1 MAADRRAAATEDA
14 AAVAA
19 LAAALDE
26 RFGLAVPQGDAAS
39 LAHRLRH
46 RIAERALEG
55 LAAYVEYL
63 IYGAG
68 EEVWDALA
76 ETLTANESRV
86 FEAPTD
92 FLPLFELAVEPRY
105 QRYARGAAGCERFRA
120 LSAGSGTGEEAYS
133 LAIALAEAA
142 NRVPEFSFEVVG
154 VDLSTHAIAAARCG
168 VYAPSR
174 FESLPPELRERH
186 LVPVPGG
193 LSIGSLRRTTRFARA
208 NLAEAESLRP
218 LGEFDLVF
226 ARGVLP
232 ALTPGRRPVALANLA
247 ACLKAGGVL
256 LLGPHDSMEG
266 ASHGLLPIRWGGRHA
281 YERTGPAGANPLP
294 AEDREPE
301 PATAVVA
308 HRSPLTRTWL
318 RLLLEQRGVRV
329 EEACDGIGALTLA
342 VRGRAHATYL
352 LERTLPSEGG
362 PAVAARL
369 LEMGAATT
377 ARIRLLSPRAEGRG
391 TEAPAGD
398 PRVAPLPLTDA
409 ELESL
414 LGATES

>member
-14 AAVAA
+14 AAAA
-19 LAAALDE
+19 TLAAALEE
-26 RFGLAVPQGDAAS
+26 RFGLAIPPGDATS

-63 IYGAG
+63 IHGAG
-68 EEVWDALA
+68 EDVWDALA

-86 FEAPTD
+86 FEAPPD
-92 FLPLFELAVEPRY
+92 FLPLFELGGEPRY
-105 QRYARGAAGCERFRA
+105 QRYARGDAGGERFRA

-142 NRVPEFSFEVVG
+142 DRAPGLSFEVVG
-154 VDLSTHAIAAARCG
+154 VDLSSHAIAAARCG
-168 VYAPSR
+168 VYAHSR
-174 FESLPPELRERH
+174 FEALPPELRERH

-193 LSIGSLRRTTRFARA
+193 LSIGPLRRTTRFARA
-208 NLAEAESLRP
+208 NLAAVDSLRP

-232 ALTPGRRPVALANLA
+232 ALTPGRRSTALANLA
-247 ACLKAGGVL
+247 ACLKVGGVL
-256 LLGPHDSMEG
+256 LLGPRDSVEG
-266 ASHGLLPIRWGGRHA
+266 AEQGLLPIRWGDRHA
-281 YERTGPAGANPLP
+281 YERAGPAGANPLP
-294 AEDREPE
+294 EEDREPE

-329 EEACDGIGALTLA
+329 EEAGDGVGALTLA
-342 VRGRAHATYL
+342 VRGRARAAYL

-369 LEMGAATT
+369 LEMGAATP
-377 ARIRLLSPRAEGRG
+377 ARIRLLSPRAEERG
-391 TEAPAGD
+391 TEAPVSS
-398 PRVAPLPLTDA
+398 PRVVPLPLGDA
-409 ELESL
+409 ELEIL
-414 LGATES
+414 LGTMEP